1 MHLLDNAIRSD
12 EMLVKTVDI
21 KHRFYAS
28 SSEPLT
34 HKELISAAEQNGDHD
49 LIELFNDHSLGYAE
63 NGGSLDV
70 RTEISNLYGDN
81 IGPENI
87 VVFPGAQSGM
97 TIANLALLN
106 KGDHVIIITPSY
118 QSLEEGVKLAGASVT
133 RVALLPEDNW
143 LPDLEK
149 VEAAIQGNTK
159 HIVFNDPHN
168 PSGSLLSMKIK
179 EKLSAIAKK
188 HNILLFSD
196 EVYRLLEIDPA
207 DRTPSMAE
215 MTNDAIALSTMS
227 KPWGAGGCCIGWI
240 VTQDTE
246 IVSKL
251 LKAQFLFA
259 VCFSR
264 AGEIQAMM
272 TLRSSDAIV
281 EKNMKIIRDN
291 LALLNTFFK
300 EYEDLFE
307 WMPPQAGGTGFVK
320 FKGPIT
326 ANELAAQLL
335 DAEILV
341 FGPSIFD
348 CDSELDQYFRIGF
361 SRRTMPASLQA
372 FKEFV
377 DNNKAAWSQ

>member
-34 HKELISAAEQNGDHD
+34 HKELIAAAEKNGDHD

-63 NGGSLDV
+63 NGGSLDI
-70 RTEISNLYGDN
+70 RTEISNIYGDN
-81 IGPENI
+81 IGPDNI

-97 TIANLALLN
+97 TIANLALLE

-118 QSLEEGVKLAGASVT
+118 QSLEEGVKFAGASVT
-133 RVALLPEDNW
+133 RVALLPENNW
-143 LPDLEK
+143 LPDLNE
-149 VEAAIQGNTK
+149 VEAAIQDNTK

-168 PSGSLLSMKIK
+168 PSGSLLSMELKN
-179 EKLSAIAKK
+179 ELAALAKK
-188 HNILLFSD
+188 HNVLLFSD
-196 EVYRLLEIDPA
+196 EVYRLLEIDPN
-207 DRTPSMAE
+207 DRTLSMAE
-215 MTNDAIALSTMS
+215 LTKDSIALGTMS
-227 KPWGAGGCCIGWI
+227 KPWGCGGAGIGWI
-240 VTQDTE
+240 VTQDTD

-281 EKNMKIIRDN
+281 EKNMKIIKEN
-291 LALLNTFFK
+291 LALLETFFD
-300 EYEDLFE
+300 EYDDLFE

-320 FKGPIT
+320 FKGPFT
-326 ANELAAQLL
+326 ADELAAQLL
-335 DAEILV
+335 EEEILV
-341 FGPSIFD
+341 FGPAIFD
-348 CDSELDQYFRIGF
+348 CDSKLDQYFRIGF
-361 SRRTMPASLQA
+361 SRRTMPASLEA
-372 FKEFV
+372 FKVFV
-377 DNNKAAWSQ
+377 DKNKAAWGR